1 MEILNINE
9 NSDVLILNSENFS
22 AVLEDITKG
31 KTSLVCDQ
39 TYSVLNL
46 KCSFKAIE
54 ILPNKIYWGFPP
66 TILVKCYESTFI
78 PITCLFLIFTKI
90 FLAHCM

>member
-31 KTSLVCDQ
+31 KMSLVCDQ
-39 TYSVLNL
+39 TYSMLNL

-66 TILVKCYESTFI
+66 TSQMLYYESTFI
-78 PITCLFLIFTKI
+78 PMFIFNI
-90 FLAHCM
+90 Y

>member
-31 KTSLVCDQ
+31 KMSLVCDQ
-39 TYSVLNL
+39 TYSMLNL

-66 TILVKCYESTFI
+66 TIPVKCYVMRAHLFL
-78 PITCLFLIFTKI
+78 CLFLIFTKI
-90 FLAHCM
+90 FLA

>member
-9 NSDVLILNSENFS
+9 NSDVLILNGENFN

-39 TYSVLNL
+39 TYSMLNL

-54 ILPNKIYWGFPP
+54 ILPNKITGAFPHYSSYM
-66 TILVKCYESTFI
+66 LYYESTFI

-90 FLAHCM
+90 FLV

>member
-1 MEILNINE
+1 MEILNINQ

-39 TYSVLNL
+39 TYSMLNL

-66 TILVKCYESTFI
+66 LFQLNVIL
-78 PITCLFLIFTKI
+78 
-90 FLAHCM
+90 

>member
-39 TYSVLNL
+39 TYSMLNL

-54 ILPNKIYWGFPP
+54 ILPNKIYRGFPP
-66 TILVKCYESTFI
+66 LLQLNVIL
-78 PITCLFLIFTKI
+78 
-90 FLAHCM
+90 